1 MKKNKI
7 LENALSMGAVQLV
20 NIGLP
25 LISLPYLATTLGA
38 EQLGRMAFALS
49 VGQILIVLTDY
60 GFNLSAPKSIAINQ
74 GNRQRIAGIWCA
86 VTTIRTSLA
95 LVGLGTIILASFISK
110 KAQDELPLF
119 LITFPMVI
127 GNILFP
133 QWLFLGLEK
142 LKVVSAAQ
150 AIGRLIAFLPI
161 FILVKDE
168 GDLYWATF
176 LQAAGFLVSGL
187 LTLPYTIK
195 ELTGGRVAL
204 PKQKEIREQL
214 REGWHVF
221 ISTAAINI
229 YTTSNAFFL
238 GLFANPSVVGQ
249 YHIAEKIIR
258 AAQALYGPIGNAIY
272 PHITRLAAT
281 SRLEA
286 LKFIRISLLRIT
298 SAAIAV
304 SIFIFI
310 STPYAIAII
319 FGHEYALA
327 ATILQILSLMLP
339 LSITSNIL
347 AIQTMIPFGLEGK
360 LSRVLLGAAL
370 FDFATFIPASYF
382 FGSIGAAWANLGV
395 ELFVTATSLAFLHTN
410 NINPIRLRLK

>member
-1 MKKNKI
+1 
-7 LENALSMGAVQLV
+7 MGAVQLV
-20 NIGLP
+20 SIGLP
-25 LISLPYLATTLGA
+25 LISLPYLATVLGA

-49 VGQILIVLTDY
+49 VGQILIILTDY
-60 GFNLSAPKSIAINQ
+60 GFNLSAPKAIAINQ
-74 GNRQRIAGIWCA
+74 ENRQKIAEIWCA
-86 VTTIRTSLA
+86 VTTIRISLA
-95 LVGLGTIILASFISK
+95 LAGLGTIILTSFVSK
-110 KAQDELPLF
+110 KAHDELPLF
-119 LITFPMVI
+119 LITFTMVI

-142 LKVVSAAQ
+142 LKIVSAAQ

-168 GDLYWATF
+168 GDVYWATF
-176 LQAAGFLVSGL
+176 LQAAGFLISGL

-195 ELTGGRVAL
+195 EIARGRVTL
-204 PKQKEIREQL
+204 PKAKEIKEQL

-238 GLFANPSVVGQ
+238 GIFANPSIVGQ

-258 AAQALYGPIGNAIY
+258 AVY

-281 SRLEA
+281 SRFEA
-286 LKFIRISLLRIT
+286 LKFIRITLLRIT
-298 SAAIAV
+298 SIAIAV

-310 STPYAIAII
+310 SAPYAIGII

-395 ELFVTATSLAFLHTN
+395 ELFVTATSLTFLHIN
-410 NINPIRLRLK
+410 SINPISQKFK

>member
-1 MKKNKI
+1 
-7 LENALSMGAVQLV
+7 MGAVQLV

-119 LITFPMVI
+119 LITFTMVI

-204 PKQKEIREQL
+204 PRQKEIREQL

-310 STPYAIAII
+310 SAPYAIAII

>member
-74 GNRQRIAGIWCA
+74 GNRQRIAEIWCA

-119 LITFPMVI
+119 LITFTMVI

-204 PKQKEIREQL
+204 PRQKEIREQL

-286 LKFIRISLLRIT
+286 LKFIRIALLRIT